1 MNARKTVADQ
11 ISAQLASYGVTH
23 MYSQSLPSR
32 LILACEDIGIRQV
45 VYRTENAGGAMADA
59 YARVSGRIGVV
70 CAQNGPA
77 ATLLVPPMAEAL
89 KASVPMLALVQEV
102 NRDQTD
108 KNAFQDFDHH
118 TLFASCTKWARTIRD
133 ASRVQDYVR
142 QAFVAATSGRPGPVA
157 LMLPADL
164 LLGPAERLEDS
175 VETMGHWPLDRPT
188 ADPIRVAEAARLL
201 AEAKAPLI
209 IAGGGVHGSKAA
221 ATLAKL
227 QELASLPVGTTMMGK
242 GSVDERHPL
251 SAGLMGN
258 AMGERSTGR
267 HTRPLL
273 DEADVIFLIGSRTN
287 QNGTDGWTLYPEGAK
302 IIHLDIDG
310 QEVDRSYPALRLV
323 GDVRSTLD
331 LMIDELAKLDL
342 AARTA
347 ARPAVEARIA
357 TALEATRADR
367 SWIIHSDASPIR
379 PERVMADLD
388 AMMDANTTV
397 VADASYSSVWINVF
411 LTSKAPGHRILAPRG
426 LAGLGWGYP
435 MALGAKLA
443 DASKTV
449 VAIVGDGGFGHC
461 WNELETAVREEIA
474 VTVVVLN
481 NGALGFQKDA
491 EHIKFGRHSGAVFFS
506 DVDHCAIAQACG
518 CAATKVS
525 DPADLPKVLS
535 AAIAS
540 GKPHLIEVITDPYAY
555 PPLTMFDEALPKAR
569 AADPAF
575 AGKVGA

>member
-1 MNARKTVADQ
+1 MTDSMTVADQ
-11 ISAQLASYGVTH
+11 IAAQLASYGVTH

-32 LILACEDIGIRQV
+32 LVLACEDIGIRQV

-59 YARVSGRIGVV
+59 YARISGRIGVV

-102 NRDQTD
+102 NRNQTD

-118 TLFASCTKWARTIRD
+118 ALFASCTKWVRTIRD
-133 ASRVQDYVR
+133 VSRVRDYVR

-164 LLGPAERLEDS
+164 LLEAAEI
-175 VETMGHWPLDRPT
+175 VENTVEQLGRWPLDRPA
-188 ADPIRVAEAARLL
+188 ADPARVTEAAKLL
-201 AEAKAPLI
+201 ASAKAPLV
-209 IAGGGVHGSKAA
+209 IAGGGVHGSRAA
-221 ATLAKL
+221 DSLAQL
-227 QELASLPVGTTMMGK
+227 QDFASLPVGTTMMGK

-258 AMGERSTGR
+258 AMGDRATGR
-267 HTRPLL
+267 HTRPML

-287 QNGTDGWTLYPEGAK
+287 QNGTDGWSLYPETAK
-302 IIHLDIDG
+302 IVHLDIDG

-331 LMIDELAKLDL
+331 LMISEIEKLDL
-342 AARTA
+342 STRAV
-347 ARPAVEARIA
+347 ARPTVEARIA
-357 TALEATRADR
+357 AALEATRGDR
-367 SWIIHSDASPIR
+367 ARIIPTDASPIR

-388 AMMDANTTV
+388 ALIDEDTTV
-397 VADASYSSVWINVF
+397 VADASYSSVWMNVF
-411 LTSKAPGHRILAPRG
+411 LTARAPGHRILAPRG

-443 DASKTV
+443 DDSKTV

-461 WNELETAVREEIA
+461 WTELETAVREGIA

-491 EHIKFGRHSGAVFFS
+491 EHIKFGRHSGAVYFN
-506 DVDHCAIAQACG
+506 DVDHCAIARACG
-518 CAATKVS
+518 CAATRVS
-525 DPADLPKVLS
+525 DPAELTKALS
-535 AAIAS
+535 DAIAS
-540 GKPHLIEVITDPYAY
+540 KKPHLVEVITDPYAY
-555 PPLTMFDEALPKAR
+555 PPLTMFDVALSKAR

-575 AGKVGA
+575 KGEVDG